1 MKKFLSLAALTVLL
15 ATSLRASDAAIM
27 APLRTQYEI
36 TSSLLLGMVEAIP
49 EDKYDFKPV
58 PEVRSFRE
66 QMQHVIAE
74 NTNYLSIMNGK
85 PTGDQT
91 RFSRNVNKAQIV
103 AALKTSIDNI
113 TNALSTMDDATAAQI
128 ITVPQDA
135 SAGIRGTT
143 RTKWSVIM
151 AVLLDNMDHYGNLV
165 VYARLNGITPPRTAA
180 RNTPAQQPA
189 PAK

>member
-1 MKKFLSLAALTVLL
+1 MCSSDLTTSTLL
-15 ATSLRASDAAIM
+15 YNMI
-27 APLRTQYEI
+27 
-36 TSSLLLGMVEAIP
+36 EAIP
-49 EDKYDFKPV
+49 EEKYDFKPV

-74 NTNYLSIMNGK
+74 NTNYLNIMNGK
-85 PTGDQT
+85 PTGDQA
-91 RFSRNVNKAQIV
+91 RFNNNKTKAQIL
-103 AALKTSIDNI
+103 AALKESMDNI
-113 TNALSTMDDATAAQI
+113 TKALASMDDATAAQI

-135 SAGIRGTT
+135 AAGIRGTT
-143 RTKWSVIM
+143 RTKWSVVL

-180 RNTPAQQPA
+180 RAQQPA